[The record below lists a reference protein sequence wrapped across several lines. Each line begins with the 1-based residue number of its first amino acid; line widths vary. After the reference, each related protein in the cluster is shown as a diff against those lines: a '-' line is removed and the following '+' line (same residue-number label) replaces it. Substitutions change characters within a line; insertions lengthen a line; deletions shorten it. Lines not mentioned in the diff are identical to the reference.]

1 MVIFDYIIILSTL
14 IFSIIGMLRGFSS
27 QLLSFISWS
36 TFVYIVF
43 FHLELFTDLVS
54 GYIPNLEYNFVR
66 MIAVSLLVVL
76 TLIVVLF
83 LNLTLA
89 KILQSTIFL
98 NSNKFLGFIT
108 SLIKSQIYIFIFI
121 LIVLDTSFHDSIFV
135 GSIFVPYYLELIQ
148 FISDYDDSLFNTL

>member
-1 MVIFDYIIILSTL
+1 
-14 IFSIIGMLRGFSS
+14 MLRGFSS

>member
-121 LIVLDTSFHDSIFV
+121 LMVLDTSFHDSIFV
-135 GSIFVPYYLELIQ
+135 GSISVSHIIL
-148 FISDYDDSLFNTL
+148 N